1 MPEAR
6 QGFPTPDWPPAELAW
21 RGVGGSI
28 HEHLGPPLLTG
39 EQAGVDPISTAPSSH
54 RALSA
59 VCRPRCRS
67 WDPRPAPD
75 GGQAGVLCA
84 VSSIIRKVVSSA
96 HTAGPG
102 SLHSLSYLSGKSQC
116 VVMTF
121 LKVMS

>member
-39 EQAGVDPISTAPSSH
+39 EQAGVDPTSTAPSNH

-67 WDPRPAPD
+67 WGPLPAPD
-75 GGQAGVLCA
+75 GGQVGMLCA
-84 VSSIIRKVVSSA
+84 VSSIIRKVGVLGPHCWAWKFAFTELPVWQVTMCGDDVS
-96 HTAGPG
+96 
-102 SLHSLSYLSGKSQC
+102 
-116 VVMTF
+116 
-121 LKVMS
+121 